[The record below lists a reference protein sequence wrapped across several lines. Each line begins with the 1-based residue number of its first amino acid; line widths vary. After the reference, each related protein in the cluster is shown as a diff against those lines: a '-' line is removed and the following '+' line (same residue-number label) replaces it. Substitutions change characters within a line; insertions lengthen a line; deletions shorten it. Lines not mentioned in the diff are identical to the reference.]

1 MAKND
6 FNLLTQHRDL
16 SIRHRA
22 IMVEG
27 RAVGLAVSLGHG
39 FLFYTALDRLRDLD
53 GKYFRGTKDILNAVH
68 DTLDAPDREDR
79 AA

>member
-6 FNLLTQHRDL
+6 PNLLTQHGDL

-22 IMVEG
+22 VMVDG

-39 FLFYTALDRLRDLD
+39 FLFYTTLDPLRDLD
-53 GKYFRGTKDILNAVH
+53 GKYFRDMKEILNAVH
-68 DTLDAPDREDR
+68 GTLEAPDRENR

>member
-1 MAKND
+1 MAKNSP
-6 FNLLTQHRDL
+6 NTLTQHHDL

-22 IMVEG
+22 IMVDG

-39 FLFYTALDRLRDLD
+39 FLFYTTLQRLQDLD
-53 GKYFRGTKDILNAVH
+53 GKYFHGMEEIQDAVH
-68 DTLDAPDREDR
+68 GALKVTDREDE